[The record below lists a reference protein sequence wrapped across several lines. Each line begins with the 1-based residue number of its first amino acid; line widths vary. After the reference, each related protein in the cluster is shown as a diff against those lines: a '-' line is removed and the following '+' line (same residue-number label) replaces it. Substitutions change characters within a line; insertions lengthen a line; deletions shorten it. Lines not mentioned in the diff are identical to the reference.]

1 MIADDI
7 SVSQVVRQG
16 GILSTDL
23 YKVYVNPLLNRLQ
36 QSGLGCKIGNVLCNS
51 TACADDIALLGK
63 RPPDM
68 QAQINISPDYAGM
81 EGYKLQ
87 LQKSVAIHIQPRPT
101 KNSCEPEQYQLGKDP
116 MPNVTKSTHLGI
128 IKTPSMRQNIESNV
142 EENVK
147 KARKSAYALLGSGFH
162 GENGLDPESLIHLFK
177 TYISPVLLYGM
188 ELLTPKSA
196 HLETLEKFQKKM
208 HKQILSVPMSTPD
221 PAIYILTG
229 ILPVEAQIHAKMITF
244 FCSICQQ
251 ADNSVEKQLG
261 KRQLTVKSSGSH
273 SWYIE
278 IQRIMFKYNLGR
290 ALDMLD
296 NADVTKTTINQIK
309 RQIANYWVNGI
320 SVIANLYQGLKYLQ
334 TDNFMAGRIHN
345 ILKIKSYTNKDR
357 FRIPM
362 KLKLLTE
369 TYALQPLRYKIYKEG
384 NQEICNACSQKEE
397 TVEHLL
403 IECKA
408 WDNIRRPVINDIE
421 SLLTNHSNTEWE
433 SLSEGFK
440 IQILMD
446 ITMVQRQLRLN
457 SEEVSKIEHQ
467 ARRLIFLI
475 HSARC
480 KLLLQP

>member
-1 MIADDI
+1 M
-7 SVSQVVRQG
+7 QV
-16 GILSTDL
+16 
-23 YKVYVNPLLNRLQ
+23 
-36 QSGLGCKIGNVLCNS
+36 
-51 TACADDIALLGK
+51 
-63 RPPDM
+63 
-68 QAQINISPDYAGM
+68 QINISADYAGM

-87 LQKSVAIHIQPRPT
+87 PHKSVSIHIQPKPT

-116 MPNVTKSTHLGI
+116 MPNVTKSTHLGVI
-128 IKTPSMRQNIESNV
+128 RTPSMRQNIESNV

-147 KARKSAYALLGSGFH
+147 KARRSAYALFGSGFH

-177 TYISPVLLYGM
+177 SYISPVLLYGM

-208 HKQILSVPMSTPD
+208 LKQILSVPMSTPD
-221 PAIYILTG
+221 PAVYILIG
-229 ILPVEAQIHAKMITF
+229 ILPVEAQIHAKMVTF

-251 ADNSVEKQLG
+251 ADNSVEKQLS

-278 IQRIMFKYNLGR
+278 VQRVMFKYNLGR

-309 RQIANYWVNGI
+309 SQINNYWVDEI
-320 SVIANLYQGLKYLQ
+320 S
-334 TDNFMAGRIHN
+334 TDNFTAGRIHN

-357 FRIPM
+357 FRIPT
-362 KLKLLTE
+362 KLKFLTG
-369 TYALQPLRYKIYKEG
+369 TYALQPLRYKIYQEG

-421 SLLTNHSNTEWE
+421 SLLTNHSNVEWE
-433 SLSEGFK
+433 SLSDGFK

-446 ITMVQRQLRLN
+446 ITMVQRQLGLN

-467 ARRLIFLI
+467 ARRLVFLI

>member
-1 MIADDI
+1 MHWQSTSAIKWEGMIADE
-7 SVSQVVRQG
+7 SVSQGVRQG

-36 QSGLGCKIGNVLCNS
+36 QSGLGCKIGNVICNT

-68 QAQINISPDYAGM
+68 Q
-81 EGYKLQ
+81 
-87 LQKSVAIHIQPRPT
+87 
-101 KNSCEPEQYQLGKDP
+101 NSCEPEQYQLGKDP

-128 IKTPSMRQNIESNV
+128 IRTPSMKQNIQSNV

-147 KARKSAYALLGSGFH
+147 KARRSAYALFGSGFH

-208 HKQILSVPMSTPD
+208 LKQILSVPMSTPD
-221 PAIYILTG
+221 PAVYILTG
-229 ILPVEAQIHAKMITF
+229 ILPVEAQIHAKMMTF

-251 ADNSVEKQLG
+251 ADSSVEKQLG

-278 IQRIMFKYNLGR
+278 VQRVMFKYNLGR

-309 RQIANYWVNGI
+309 RQIANYRVNEI
-320 SVIANLYQGLKYLQ
+320 SVIANMYQGLKYLQ
-334 TDNFMAGRIHN
+334 TDNFM
-345 ILKIKSYTNKDR
+345 IKSYTNKDR
-357 FRIPM
+357 FRIPI
-362 KLKLLTE
+362 KLKLLTG
-369 TYALQPLRYKIYKEG
+369 TYALQPLRYKIYKKG

-408 WDNIRRPVINDIE
+408 WDNIRRPVINDIA
-421 SLLTNHSNTEWE
+421 SLLTNHSNIEWE
-433 SLSEGFK
+433 SLSEGIK

-457 SEEVSKIEHQ
+457 SEEVLKIEHQ
-467 ARRLIFLI
+467 ARPLIFLI

-480 KLLLQP
+480 KL